1 MIIPTATYNGHELR
15 AYASQQFP
23 PFDDPYAKGA
33 RRFSSVVRIDTI
45 PSRRERTHDATRQ
58 SSTPRAPPLS
68 TTRSTLPCS
77 SARTSSTARFRLRRS
92 ERPQSHARDGGRRR
106 NEFFEADMYKRILVA
121 IDGSETSEHA
131 FDSALQLAR
140 DNGAQLQPL
149 YVVDN
154 PLMAYDAYGYDPT
167 ILRDACVEEGQRLMA
182 DALARM
188 KHENVAGVPRIV
200 DVAPIG
206 EDISERIRISANEFN
221 ADLLVLG
228 THGRRG
234 FKRLFLGSVA
244 ERVVRSARLSGVAG
258 AEPAG
263 ANRAR
268 GRCAAGTRRR
278 RRGNVR
284 TAALE
289 RVAYHRDDPS

>member
-1 MIIPTATYNGHELR
+1 
-15 AYASQQFP
+15 
-23 PFDDPYAKGA
+23 
-33 RRFSSVVRIDTI
+33 
-45 PSRRERTHDATRQ
+45 
-58 SSTPRAPPLS
+58 
-68 TTRSTLPCS
+68 
-77 SARTSSTARFRLRRS
+77 
-92 ERPQSHARDGGRRR
+92 
-106 NEFFEADMYKRILVA
+106 MYKRILVA

-154 PLMAYDAYGYDPT
+154 PLMAYDASGYDPT
-167 ILRDACVEEGQRLMA
+167 VLRDACIEEGQRLMA

-188 KHENVAGVPRIV
+188 KHENVAGTPRIV

-221 ADLLVLG
+221 ADVLVLG

-244 ERVVRSARLSGVAG
+244 ERVVRSASLPVLLVPSRQGQTTVAET
-258 AEPAG
+258 ASPAHTDV
-263 ANRAR
+263 
-268 GRCAAGTRRR
+268 AAATYELPR
-278 RRGNVR
+278 
-284 TAALE
+284 
-289 RVAYHRDDPS
+289 